1 MPHPATL
8 PQPAAPFPERRPRPA
23 PRRRPVWEPR
33 PLPDAPAVEP
43 QRRPARLS
51 PATAVSAEV
60 AHDGNGGEFGVS
72 RGRVL
77 RWMEFHT
84 GAPAPFPA
92 PPAVPGPAA
101 NPAANP
107 GATAEPCR
115 FPGHR
120 SVGCAEEWT
129 TGDGRCFGAAL
140 DGRGAAPG
148 ARGWR
153 VQVFLVETGGITRLH
168 ATLLTGGGLGA
179 RSVDRAGAP
188 DLVHDLA
195 DSPGLTDYGW
205 RLRAQPWIVRDHES
219 VEELILL
226 LGDPE
231 RTRPVFV
238 TGLAVH
244 ETDAETAAID
254 VADLAWRTVGL
265 AHVVVLTGPMTF
277 ALSERLGRRFS
288 VFGNAVR
295 TYRPG
300 CVLDREEAE
309 HPMALADTVKD
320 WRGGSREFVN
330 FLAREAA
337 HTSLARQAPEIGAV
351 PTALGRGFLREPPEA
366 AGTGRVPE
374 DAYGRALEER
384 TPDGDGLHPLGAGVD
399 ETDAAGAGLGDAD
412 PDPDRAAEPE
422 LPEVAARAAS

>member
-8 PQPAAPFPERRPRPA
+8 PQPRALLPERRPRPA
-23 PRRRPVWEPR
+23 PRRRPVREPR
-33 PLPDAPAVEP
+33 PLPYPPAVEP
-43 QRRPARLS
+43 ALEPERRPVRLS

-60 AHDGNGGEFGVS
+60 AHDGNGGEFAVS
-72 RGRVL
+72 RGQVL

-84 GAPAPFPA
+84 GAPFRA
-92 PPAVPGPAA
+92 GPEVASPTA
-101 NPAANP
+101 NTDP
-107 GATAEPCR
+107 GADR
-115 FPGHR
+115 LPGR
-120 SVGCAEEWT
+120 RPVGRTGEWT
-129 TGDGRCFGAAL
+129 TDDGRCFGAAL
-140 DGRGAAPG
+140 DGRGTAPG

-153 VQVFLVETGGITRLH
+153 VQVFLVETAGITRLH
-168 ATLLTGGGLGA
+168 ATLLTRGGLGA
-179 RSVDRAGAP
+179 RSVDSAGAP

-226 LGDPE
+226 LADPE

-300 CVLDREEAE
+300 CVLDRRETE
-309 HPMALADTVKD
+309 HPMALAGTVKE
-320 WRGGSREFVN
+320 WQGGSREFVN

-337 HTSLARQAPEIGAV
+337 HTSLARQTPEIGAV
-351 PTALGRGFLREPPEA
+351 PTALRRGFLGEPPEA
-366 AGTGRVPE
+366 AETDRVPE
-374 DAYGRALEER
+374 NDAFRRALAER

-399 ETDAAGAGLGDAD
+399 ERDAAGAGADDAD
-412 PDPDRAAEPE
+412 PDHAGEPE

>member
-8 PQPAAPFPERRPRPA
+8 LQPAAPLPVRHPRPA
-23 PRRRPVWEPR
+23 PRRRPAWQPL
-33 PLPDAPAVEP
+33 PLPDATAVEP
-43 QRRPARLS
+43 ERRPPRLR
-51 PATAVSAEV
+51 PATAVCAEV

-84 GAPAPFPA
+84 GAPTPFGL
-92 PPAVPGPAA
+92 PPEAGHPDAA
-101 NPAANP
+101 
-107 GATAEPCR
+107 AEPCR
-115 FPGHR
+115 FPGRR

-140 DGRGAAPG
+140 DGRGPAPG

-179 RSVDRAGAP
+179 HSVDRAGAP

-238 TGLAVH
+238 TGLEVH

-300 CVLDREEAE
+300 CALDREETE
-309 HPMALADTVKD
+309 HPMALAGTVKE
-320 WRGGSREFVN
+320 WKGGSREFVN

-337 HTSLARQAPEIGAV
+337 HTSLARQAPEIGAI
-351 PTALGRGFLREPPEA
+351 PTALRPGFLPEAPEA
-366 AGTGRVPE
+366 AETGRAPE
-374 DAYGRALEER
+374 NDAYLRALEER
-384 TPDGDGLHPLGAGVD
+384 TPDGDALHPLGAGVD
-399 ETDAAGAGLGDAD
+399 ELDAAGAGVDDAD
-412 PDPDRAAEPE
+412 PDRASEPE
-422 LPEVAARAAS
+422 PPEIAARAAS

>member
-8 PQPAAPFPERRPRPA
+8 PQPAAPLPVRQLRPA
-23 PRRRPVWEPR
+23 PRRRPAWQPL
-33 PLPDAPAVEP
+33 PLPDATAVEP
-43 QRRPARLS
+43 ERRPPRLR
-51 PATAVSAEV
+51 PATAVCAEV

-84 GAPAPFPA
+84 GTPAPFGRPPEAEA
-92 PPAVPGPAA
+92 PEAA
-101 NPAANP
+101 
-107 GATAEPCR
+107 AEPCCFHGR
-115 FPGHR
+115 R
-120 SVGCAEEWT
+120 SVGRAEEWIT
-129 TGDGRCFGAAL
+129 AAGRCFGAAL
-140 DGRGAAPG
+140 DGRGISAG

-188 DLVHDLA
+188 DLVHDLV

-205 RLRAQPWIVRDHES
+205 RLRAQPWIVRDLES
-219 VEELILL
+219 VEELVLL
-226 LGDPE
+226 LADPE

-300 CVLDREEAE
+300 CVLDREETE
-309 HPMALADTVKD
+309 HPMALADTVKE

-337 HTSLARQAPEIGAV
+337 HTSLARQTPEIGAV
-351 PTALGRGFLREPPEA
+351 PTALRPGFLSEAPETPE
-366 AGTGRVPE
+366 TGGAPE
-374 DAYGRALEER
+374 IDAYRRALEER
-384 TPDGDGLHPLGAGVD
+384 TPDGDALHPLGAGVD
-399 ETDAAGAGLGDAD
+399 ELDAAGAGADDAD
-412 PDPDRAAEPE
+412 RDRASEPG
-422 LPEVAARAAS
+422 PPQVAARAAS